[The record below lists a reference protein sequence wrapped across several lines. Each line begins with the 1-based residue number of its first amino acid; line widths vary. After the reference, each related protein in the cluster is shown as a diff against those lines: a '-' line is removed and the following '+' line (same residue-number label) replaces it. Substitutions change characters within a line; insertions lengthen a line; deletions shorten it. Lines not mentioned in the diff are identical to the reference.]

1 MTSSIVHAGSFFIS
15 LSAVTLLLAPKKVWL
30 PVLCAGLALTLL
42 VFLIDSYIIRKAG
55 HK

>member
-1 MTSSIVHAGSFFIS
+1 MISSIVYAGSFFIS
-15 LSAVTLLLAPKKVWL
+15 LSAVTFLLTPKRVWL

-42 VFLIDSYIIRKAG
+42 VFLVDSYIIRKAE